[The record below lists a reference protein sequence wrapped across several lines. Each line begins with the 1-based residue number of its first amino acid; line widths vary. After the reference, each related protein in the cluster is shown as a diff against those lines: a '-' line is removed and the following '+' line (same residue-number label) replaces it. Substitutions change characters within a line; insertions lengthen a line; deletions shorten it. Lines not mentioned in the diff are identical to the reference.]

1 MPKLIYTQQNMP
13 TSGKVLREQLDA
25 ALVNSSHLD
34 DFVQLIQEL
43 TALEIEHGM
52 TSQEFWQKFEI
63 GEMGDDIKWIRWA
76 NKYEIYL
83 EMHTNMTSLFETLTY
98 YAIPGTP

>member
-1 MPKLIYTQQNMP
+1 MPKIIYTQQNMP

-25 ALVNSSHLD
+25 ALEKSSHVD

-43 TALEIEHGM
+43 TAPEIEHGT
-52 TSQEFWQKFEI
+52 TSQEFWQKFKA
-63 GEMGDDIKWIRWA
+63 GEMGDDIKWMRWA

-83 EMHTNMTSLFETLTY
+83 EMHTNHRIHPT
-98 YAIPGTP
+98 

>member
-1 MPKLIYTQQNMP
+1 MPKIIYTQQNMP

-43 TALEIEHGM
+43 TALEIENGM
-52 TSQEFWQKFEI
+52 TSHQFWQKFEA
-63 GEMGDDIKWIRWA
+63 GEMGDDIQYLRWA
-76 NKYEIYL
+76 NKYEIL
-83 EMHTNMTSLFETLTY
+83 NE
-98 YAIPGTP
+98 IQ